1 MPGGAT
7 NMPVGG
13 TGMLVGGTGMLVGGT
28 GMPLM
33 PDYQI
38 HQKRPSNAPDV
49 LIED

>member
-7 NMPVGG
+7 NMPG
-13 TGMLVGGTGMLVGGT
+13 GGTGMLVGGT